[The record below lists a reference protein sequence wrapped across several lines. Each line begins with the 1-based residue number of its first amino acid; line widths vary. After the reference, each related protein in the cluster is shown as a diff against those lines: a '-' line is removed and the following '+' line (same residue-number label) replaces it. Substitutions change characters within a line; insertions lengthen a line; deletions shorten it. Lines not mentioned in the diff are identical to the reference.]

1 MYLVSSVT
9 SSCLSCLKSSP
20 LDLCC
25 KKTEQ
30 SWQIHRSRVTNTVH
44 EERYHSGPWLRMIMW
59 QVAMLLSH
67 WYQLT
72 QVSGAF
78 GTLEASLEK
87 RMGGLG
93 INGPITPPYSLV
105 AGLNLQPLNTWLL
118 TPPDSCRK
126 MVLSLFLGGVA
137 VFNSLGA
144 PFFICRHHQHNTR
157 QMPVLLSYLQSVI
170 QRNVELWQWLW

>member
-1 MYLVSSVT
+1 
-9 SSCLSCLKSSP
+9 
-20 LDLCC
+20 
-25 KKTEQ
+25 
-30 SWQIHRSRVTNTVH
+30 
-44 EERYHSGPWLRMIMW
+44 
-59 QVAMLLSH
+59 MLLSH

-126 MVLSLFLGGVA
+126 MVLSLFRGGVAVSRA

-144 PFFICRHHQHNTR
+144 PFFIFRHHQTDA
-157 QMPVLLSYLQSVI
+157 SVVVI
-170 QRNVELWQWLW
+170 FTVCHSAQHRAVTVALIVKYN